1 MDASH
6 AWGADMENN
15 NDQIAFGKAVET
27 VADTLLKSLGSD
39 FRWELAFP
47 ALTEDIVARLQAY
60 GDQESFPAGAVLYT
74 HGDRKIDMFVVLDGE
89 VEICLPSTDGDSK
102 VFARY
107 SKHNFTGE
115 FNLLNS
121 QGALVE
127 ARTIAPSTLL
137 RISRTRFERLM
148 RMEGDIANVI
158 VAACIWRRIGIVK
171 AASGGVILQGRS
183 GDDQMML
190 LQRFFV
196 RNNYPHR
203 IVDVSAEDTE
213 NDCAPLPAVIL
224 SDGRTLRR
232 PSIPELADELGITE
246 LPDPEMT
253 CDVAVVGAGPAG
265 LAAAV
270 YAASEG
276 LCTTVIEGMA
286 PGGQAGA
293 SSKIE
298 NYLGFPAGI
307 SGQQLATRAQLQALK
322 FGVHF
327 AISREVITVEQLDGI
342 HRLTLQGGY
351 QVCARTVVVAS
362 GAQYRK
368 LGVEHYLKY
377 ENRGLYYAATAME
390 SELCRDHEVIIVD
403 GIHKLTLQGGHQI
416 CARTVVVAS
425 GAQYRKL
432 GVENYLKY
440 ENRGLYYAA
449 TAMESELCRDHEVII
464 VGGGNSAGQASLFL
478 SGIAKHVHHLVRGPS
493 FAETMSQYLISRVEN
508 SSHIT
513 VHTKS
518 EIVEL
523 DGEPS
528 LERVTWAN
536 LNTGERTVRNISTVF
551 VMVGAEPN
559 TGWLFGTVRLDKKG
573 FILTGG
579 TDGFDKSPYATSM
592 PGIYAVGDARAN
604 SVKRVASAVGEG
616 SVVISYI
623 HRYLADHRNQL
634 SARPNSTLAALRSVD
649 AASVEANA

>member
-1 MDASH
+1 VLAEENFMDASH
-6 AWGADMENN
+6 AWGTDMEND
-15 NDQIAFGKAVET
+15 NDRIALGKAVET

-47 ALTEDIVARLQAY
+47 DLTEDMIARLQAY
-60 GDQESFPAGAVLYT
+60 GNQESFPAGAVLYT
-74 HGDRKIDMFVVLDGE
+74 HGDRKIDMFVVLEGE
-89 VEICLPSTDGDSK
+89 VEIYLPSTEGDAK
-102 VFARY
+102 VFARHR
-107 SKHNFTGE
+107 KHNFTGE

-137 RISRTRFERLM
+137 RIPRTRFERLM
-148 RMEGDIANVI
+148 RTEGDIANVI

-171 AASGGVILQGRS
+171 AASSGVILQGRS

-203 IVDVSAEDTE
+203 IVNVSAEETE

-224 SDGRTLRR
+224 SDGRTMRR

-276 LCTTVIEGMA
+276 LCTTVVEGMA

-342 HRLTLQGGY
+342 H
-351 QVCARTVVVAS
+351 
-362 GAQYRK
+362 
-368 LGVEHYLKY
+368 
-377 ENRGLYYAATAME
+377 
-390 SELCRDHEVIIVD
+390 
-403 GIHKLTLQGGHQI
+403 KLTLQGGHQV

-449 TAMESELCRDHEVII
+449 TAMESVLCRDQEVIV

-493 FAETMSQYLISRVEN
+493 FAETMSQYLISRIEN

-523 DGEPS
+523 DGDPS

-536 LNTGERTVRNISTVF
+536 LNTGERTVRNTSTVF
-551 VMVGAEPN
+551 VMIGAEPN
-559 TGWLFGTVRLDKKG
+559 TGWLFGMVRLDKKG

-634 SARPNSTLAALRSVD
+634 SVRPNSTLAALRSVG
-649 AASVEANA
+649 AATVGANA

>member
-1 MDASH
+1 M
-6 AWGADMENN
+6 
-15 NDQIAFGKAVET
+15 
-27 VADTLLKSLGSD
+27 
-39 FRWELAFP
+39 
-47 ALTEDIVARLQAY
+47 
-60 GDQESFPAGAVLYT
+60 
-74 HGDRKIDMFVVLDGE
+74 
-89 VEICLPSTDGDSK
+89 
-102 VFARY
+102 
-107 SKHNFTGE
+107 
-115 FNLLNS
+115 
-121 QGALVE
+121 
-127 ARTIAPSTLL
+127 RT
-137 RISRTRFERLM
+137 
-148 RMEGDIANVI
+148 EGDIANVI

-171 AASGGVILQGRS
+171 AASSGVILQGRS

-203 IVDVSAEDTE
+203 IVNVSAEDTE
-213 NDCAPLPAVIL
+213 IDCAPLPAVIL
-224 SDGRTLRR
+224 SDGRTMRR

-342 HRLTLQGGY
+342 H
-351 QVCARTVVVAS
+351 
-362 GAQYRK
+362 
-368 LGVEHYLKY
+368 
-377 ENRGLYYAATAME
+377 
-390 SELCRDHEVIIVD
+390 
-403 GIHKLTLQGGHQI
+403 KLTLQGGHQV

-449 TAMESELCRDHEVII
+449 TAMESVLCRDQEVIV

-493 FAETMSQYLISRVEN
+493 FAETMSQYLISRIEN

-523 DGEPS
+523 DGDPS

-536 LNTGERTVRNISTVF
+536 LNTGERTARNISNVF
-551 VMVGAEPN
+551 VMIGAEPN

-634 SARPNSTLAALRSVD
+634 TIRPNSTLAALQSVG
-649 AASVEANA
+649 AASVGANA

>member
-47 ALTEDIVARLQAY
+47 DLTEDMVARLQAY
-60 GDQESFPAGAVLYT
+60 GNQESFPAGAVLYT
-74 HGDRKIDMFVVLDGE
+74 HGDRKIDMFVILEGE
-89 VEICLPSTDGDSK
+89 VEIYLPSTEDDAK

-107 SKHNFTGE
+107 RKQNFTGE

-127 ARTIAPSTLL
+127 ARTIAPSRLL

-196 RNNYPHR
+196 RNNYPHG
-203 IVDVSAEDTE
+203 IVNVSAEDAA
-213 NDCAPLPAVIL
+213 NDCGPLPAVIL
-224 SDGRTLRR
+224 SDGRTMRR

-246 LPDPEMT
+246 LPDPAMT

-327 AISREVITVEQLDGI
+327 AISREVITVEQL
-342 HRLTLQGGY
+342 
-351 QVCARTVVVAS
+351 
-362 GAQYRK
+362 
-368 LGVEHYLKY
+368 
-377 ENRGLYYAATAME
+377 
-390 SELCRDHEVIIVD
+390 D